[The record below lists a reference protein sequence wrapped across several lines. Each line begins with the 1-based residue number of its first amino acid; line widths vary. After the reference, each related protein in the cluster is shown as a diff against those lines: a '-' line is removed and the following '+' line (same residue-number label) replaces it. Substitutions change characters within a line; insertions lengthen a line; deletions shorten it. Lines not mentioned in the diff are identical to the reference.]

1 MHFQLSKKLSLWKKY
16 SMIHFRLMLNGNYIY
31 GPLIIFSTILIIKT
45 FLRINISIKFLGSK
59 EHS

>member
-1 MHFQLSKKLSLWKKY
+1 
-16 SMIHFRLMLNGNYIY
+16 MLNGNYIY

-45 FLRINISIKFLGSK
+45 FLRINTSIKFPGSK